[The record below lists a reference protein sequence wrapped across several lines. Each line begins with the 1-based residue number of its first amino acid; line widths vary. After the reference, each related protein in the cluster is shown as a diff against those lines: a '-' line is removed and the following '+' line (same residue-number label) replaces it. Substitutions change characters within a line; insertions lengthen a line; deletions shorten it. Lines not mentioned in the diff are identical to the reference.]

1 MDGIHD
7 LGGRLGFGR
16 CLAERDEAPY
26 HEAWEPRVR
35 ALASLTI
42 GVGCWNTDAF
52 RHAIERLDPVDYL
65 TAGYFGR
72 WLLAVEKL
80 AEEADGGPTAGLFPD
95 PTTARQIDAAPRFAV
110 GDAVRT
116 RNLHSPGHTRLPAY
130 ARARA
135 GSVALLQGAWVF
147 PDTHAHG
154 QGEQPQHVYS
164 VRFAGEELWGED
176 AEPGSAVYLDCFE
189 SYLEPA

>member
-7 LGGRLGFGR
+7 LGGRQGFGGP
-16 CLAERDEAPY
+16 LGVRDELHY
-26 HEAWEPRVR
+26 HEPWELRVR
-35 ALASLTI
+35 AVASLMI
-42 GVGCWNTDAF
+42 GNGCWNTDAF

-80 AEEADGGPTAGLFPD
+80 IAEADARPTPGLYPD
-95 PTTARQIDAAPRFAV
+95 ATSAREIERAPRFAV

-116 RNLHSPGHTRLPAY
+116 RNLHSAGHTRLPAY
-130 ARARA
+130 ARARC
-135 GSVALLQGAWVF
+135 GSVTLQQGAWVL
-147 PDTHAHG
+147 PDAHAHG
-154 QGEQPQHVYS
+154 RGERPEHVYS
-164 VRFAGEELWGED
+164 VRFEASELWGED
-176 AEPGSAVYLDCFE
+176 AEPASVVYLDCFE